1 MWPHDAVR
9 ASRLRQ
15 GVSPRHVRGRRAR
28 GNSDRSCVFGS
39 SRLMAA
45 TVATVAYLG
54 PRSLRGLSAG
64 PAFGGPTAL
73 YVSVA
78 RANTHVT
85 FPARVRLVAAM
96 NPCRCGHLGD

>member
-1 MWPHDAVR
+1 
-9 ASRLRQ
+9 
-15 GVSPRHVRGRRAR
+15 
-28 GNSDRSCVFGS
+28 
-39 SRLMAA
+39 MAA

-64 PAFGGPTAL
+64 PAFDGPTAL

-78 RANTHVT
+78 LANTHVT

-96 NPCRCGHLGD
+96 NPCRCGHLGDPALACSASPARSPTSPALIR